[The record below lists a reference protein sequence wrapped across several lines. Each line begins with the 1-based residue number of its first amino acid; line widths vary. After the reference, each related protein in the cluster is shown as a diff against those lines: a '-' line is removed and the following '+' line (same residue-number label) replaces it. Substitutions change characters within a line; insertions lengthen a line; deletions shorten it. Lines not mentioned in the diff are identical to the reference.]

1 MFEPA
6 EYLSL
11 DHTAHSKLFES
22 QRYVWDALNQIASY
36 LQFRLKPAVLG
47 ELIGKPFISNNV
59 YIGAGTVV
67 EQGALLK
74 GPAWIGANCHIRSGC
89 YVRENVIAGDGVV
102 MGNSCEFKNCI
113 LFDGVQVPRFNYVGD
128 SILGHHAHLGA
139 GVILS
144 NVKLDHAEIAV
155 LTPDGNIPTG
165 LKKFGAIVGDRTEIG
180 CNSVINPG
188 SVIGRDCMIY
198 PGVNFRGV
206 LSNGSMV
213 KLHQELQM
221 IGK

>member
-1 MFEPA
+1 LP
-6 EYLSL
+6 
-11 DHTAHSKLFES
+11 H
-22 QRYVWDALNQIASY
+22 
-36 LQFRLKPAVLG
+36 
-47 ELIGKPFISNNV
+47 
-59 YIGAGTVV
+59 
-67 EQGALLK
+67 
-74 GPAWIGANCHIRSGC
+74 
-89 YVRENVIAGDGVV
+89 
-102 MGNSCEFKNCI
+102 
-113 LFDGVQVPRFNYVGD
+113 FNYVGA
-128 SILGHHAHLGA
+128 SILGPHAHLGA

-206 LSNGSMV
+206 LSIGSMV
-213 KLHQELQM
+213 TLRQYLQLSE
-221 IGK
+221 KRYRTR